1 MTMARIRVLIIDDS
15 PLARRVLSEALARDP
30 SIEVVAVASD
40 ALFARDKLARLAVD
54 VVTLDLEM
62 PRIDGLSFLRAL
74 LAARPLPTIVI
85 SAFSPRGGEVAL
97 RALELGAVDVLP
109 KPEGSLDDCG
119 EAFAAELVAKVKVAA
134 RATVHPRRRAR
145 AAGSVATPAPRVASR
160 PPLVGLRAEVR
171 GPIILL
177 GASTG
182 GCAAIPE
189 ILAGFPADAPP
200 VVCVQHIA
208 AGFSASF
215 AARLDGLGNFRATE
229 ARNGDV
235 LERGRVYVAPG
246 GSQLTFVGTVRPVL
260 QVQPAAPRDV
270 HRPCIDLTFRSAAA
284 LGPRVLA
291 AILTG
296 MGADGADGLKAIR
309 DAGGFTV
316 AQDEASSVI
325 FGMPREAARR
335 GAAAVVAPLDAIA
348 ERLLTEARRRRQ
360 T

>member
-1 MTMARIRVLIIDDS
+1 MARIRVLIIDDS
-15 PLARRVLSEALARDP
+15 PLARRVLSDALSQDP

-40 ALFARDKLARLAVD
+40 GLFARDKLARLSID

-62 PRIDGLSFLRAL
+62 PRLDGLSFLRAL

-109 KPEGSLDDCG
+109 KPEGSLDECG
-119 EAFAAELVAKVKVAA
+119 EAFAAELVEKVKVAA
-134 RATVHPRRRAR
+134 RATVHPRRRAS
-145 AAGSVATPAPRVASR
+145 AVGSVPVPGPPEASR
-160 PPLVGLRAEVR
+160 APAVPRGGELR

-189 ILAGFPADAPP
+189 ILASFPPDAPP
-200 VVCVQHIA
+200 VICVQHIA

-215 AARLDGLGNFRATE
+215 AARLDSLGNLRAAE
-229 ARNGDV
+229 ARAGDV

-246 GSQLTFVGTVRPVL
+246 GSQLTLVGAVRPVL

-309 DAGGFTV
+309 DAGGFTL

-325 FGMPREAARR
+325 YGMPREAAHR
-335 GAAAVVAPLDAIA
+335 GAASVVASLDAIA
-348 ERLLTEARRRRQ
+348 DRLLLEARRRRS

>member
-1 MTMARIRVLIIDDS
+1 MARIRVLIIDDS
-15 PLARRVLSEALARDP
+15 PLARRVLSDALARDP
-30 SIEVVAVASD
+30 TIEVVAVAAD
-40 ALFARDKLARLAVD
+40 AIFARDKLARVAVD

-62 PRIDGLSFLRAL
+62 PRLDGLSFLRAL
-74 LAARPLPTIVI
+74 LAVRPLPTIVI

-109 KPEGSLDDCG
+109 KPEGSLDECG
-119 EAFAAELVAKVKVAA
+119 AAFAAELVAKVKVAA
-134 RATVHPRRRAR
+134 RATVHPRRRTR
-145 AAGSVATPAPRVASR
+145 TVGSNPAPAPRVPSR
-160 PPLVGLRAEVR
+160 PPVGDRSAELR

-189 ILAGFPADAPP
+189 ILSSFPSDAPP
-200 VVCVQHIA
+200 VICVQHIA

-215 AARLDGLGNFRATE
+215 AARLDGLGNFRAAE
-229 ARNGDV
+229 ARTGDV

-246 GSQLTFVGTVRPVL
+246 GSQLTLMGTVRPVL

-270 HRPCIDLTFRSAAA
+270 HRPSIDLTFRSAAA

-309 DAGGFTV
+309 DAGGFTL

-325 FGMPREAARR
+325 YGMPREAARR
-335 GAAAVVAPLDAIA
+335 GAAAAVASLDAIA
-348 ERLLTEARRRRQ
+348 DRLLSEARRRRQ